1 MSVVVVTNTAEPT
14 HSNRQGQLT
23 CTLATSPW
31 CILLQHHHDDHQKKI
46 FLSINFSRIHNRNLI
61 YMWQDMT
68 KGTILRI
75 FWIFVLTC
83 NAYNLESIATT
94 DFKFG
99 VMILI
104 SSCYTCKHKMWWSSN
119 MIDLCTLPDQ
129 TGSGCGPDFPQFGSS
144 PFGTGGLLQLLT
156 LDLWSRSPKLSK
168 YQVGGL
174 GLLWPW
180 NGDSLKTAIWSLFS
194 YPTTYIYK
202 FNTEVIR

>member
-1 MSVVVVTNTAEPT
+1 MV
-14 HSNRQGQLT
+14 H
-23 CTLATSPW
+23 ATS
-31 CILLQHHHDDHQKKI
+31 
-46 FLSINFSRIHNRNLI
+46 SII
-61 YMWQDMT
+61 YLWQGRVRHRPYLTFIMSTQPVVHGLKMASVLKPCMT

-104 SSCYTCKHKMWWSSN
+104 SSCYICKHKMWWSSN